1 MLGKTNRVNILFD
14 FYGPLFND
22 RQKQFLEMYY
32 REDLTLSEIAE
43 LMNVSRQ
50 AVFDQIKRME
60 QALETY
66 EEKLKL
72 FAKHEEREQ
81 RLARLLKTL
90 DRDEWD
96 RDQIRSEVN
105 ALAQFDLE

>member
-1 MLGKTNRVNILFD
+1 MLGRTNRINILFD

-22 RQKQFLEMYY
+22 RQRQFLEMYY

-50 AVFDQIKRME
+50 AVYDQLKRME

-72 FAKHEEREQ
+72 LAKHEERERRFAQ
-81 RLARLLKTL
+81 LLEML
-90 DRDEWD
+90 DADEWD
-96 RDQIRSEVN
+96 RDQIRSQAK